1 MWVWFK
7 GSKGTPNDHGI
18 YYFNITLKDDYPSSK
33 SSVTF
38 MSKIFHPNI
47 KLDLGEVFLYYINN
61 YSKYKSLSE
70 LILIIYN
77 LLANP
82 KFEIK
87 LNPLAKKEDYEKT
100 VKEYKNKYANK
111 LENWTT
117 YDFISIIIKI
127 SPGNYKLT
135 ETSISIQ
142 LKEKIISA
150 KEKYNKLTENNGLS
164 QWKFNGDILFDSCI
178 FEKYDVENYDIIV
191 SNDHILAG

>member
-1 MWVWFK
+1 MYDNSIGIKIIKKEFNHIKNEAVLSFIEEDISTINNDYKHLWVWFK

-100 VKEYKNKYANK
+100 AKEYKNRYANK

-135 ETSISIQ
+135 ETSISIK
-142 LKEKIISA
+142 LKEKII
-150 KEKYNKLTENNGLS
+150 
-164 QWKFNGDILFDSCI
+164 
-178 FEKYDVENYDIIV
+178 
-191 SNDHILAG
+191 